1 MKNGI
6 AKAGLNGKTAVAL
19 ITTKAPKNSEDV
31 KQAMAKLFADVRN
44 RMVTPMEANAM
55 CNVTGK
61 LLKVVEMEY
70 KYGKE
75 RRRPKRLQLV

>member
-1 MKNGI
+1 MKKKGTAAVNG
-6 AKAGLNGKTAVAL
+6 NGHLAI
-19 ITTKAPKNSEDV
+19 ITKPPKNSDDV
-31 KQAMAKLFADVRN
+31 KGAMSKLFADVRN
-44 RMVTPMEANAM
+44 RQVTPMEANAM

-75 RRRPKRLQLV
+75 RRKPKRLALV